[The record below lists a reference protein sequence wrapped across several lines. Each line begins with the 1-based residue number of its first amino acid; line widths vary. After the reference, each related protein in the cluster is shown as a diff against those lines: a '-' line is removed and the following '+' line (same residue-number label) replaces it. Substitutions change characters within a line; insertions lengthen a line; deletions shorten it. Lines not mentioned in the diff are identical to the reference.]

1 MAACEHTFNI
11 VNGSFRWMEN
21 VHVIYAFKK
30 VESDILIN
38 GNYFTVGTVF
48 QHQWWPVYD
57 QFT

>member
-1 MAACEHTFNI
+1 MADCEHTFNI

-30 VESDILIN
+30 VESDVLIN

-48 QHQWWPVYD
+48 QHQWWPV
-57 QFT
+57 